1 MTTKTSAATLFQQ
14 FNLSNYRHE
23 QHVAT
28 ANLGGTDEQVRV
40 NC

>member
-1 MTTKTSAATLFQQ
+1 MTTTTVSTLFQQ
-14 FNLSNYRHE
+14 FNLSIYRHE
-23 QHVAT
+23 RQIAT